1 MVFLHMNSRFF
12 PLVLGILTFIARYP
26 AQGGEDIGNARKNMQ
41 SQFPTDF
48 WGGVSSIIYGHF
60 PSFGF
65 LNWETSLIASQIA
78 IAALSLSVLMRG
90 SSSRTSKQLIWHVFL
105 THISLLFCSQG
116 TRDGLQFTLL
126 LAGFTF
132 GLKPILIK
140 KPTIRKSLCLTLI
153 AAGISLRPWLGL
165 ALVPL
170 ILSMAQEWHKGK
182 STRIPYKKVALIGF
196 LVVIIPIVIE
206 FGATK
211 AQNLKAS
218 YPQQQVM
225 IMDTAA
231 TYCWGINASSAER
244 ALEALKLFSP
254 DPNIGETICQFFRA
268 DTWLSLTK
276 SSLPSNANLDTDF
289 WIIEAGDGEKYQKL
303 QSIWIENIF
312 KDPVTYLQ
320 NKAFFFTKLVVASEM
335 RNIHLLNSNSWFEFL
350 QNLYIAIYDVVLAT
364 HLMSLLGLWV
374 GVYVFSQMK
383 KNQRQSKVAGL
394 SSLMVFSILWGTL
407 SSIAYIGSNGRYTY
421 SATLLTLIIM
431 TFNERANWEHNL

>member
-1 MVFLHMNSRFF
+1 VVFLHKNLRFF
-12 PLVLGILTFIARYP
+12 PLVLGILTFFARYP

-41 SQFPTDF
+41 SQSPTDF

-90 SSSRTSKQLIWHVFL
+90 SGSRTSKKLLWHVFL
-105 THISLLFCSQG
+105 TYISLLFCSQG

-132 GLKPILIK
+132 GIQPILIK
-140 KPTIRKSLCLTLI
+140 KPIIRKSICLTLI

-170 ILSMAQEWHKGK
+170 MKL
-182 STRIPYKKVALIGF
+182 ALIGF
-196 LVVIIPIVIE
+196 LVVIIPIVFE

-231 TYCWGINASSAER
+231 TYCWGINASSADR
-244 ALEALKLFSP
+244 ALEALKLFTS

-303 QSIWIENIF
+303 QSVWIENIF

-320 NKAFFFTKLVVASEM
+320 NKTFFFTKLVIASEM
-335 RNIHLLNSNSWFEFL
+335 RNIHLLNSNSWFGFL

-374 GVYVFSQMK
+374 GVYVFSQIK

-394 SSLMVFSILWGTL
+394 SSLMAFSILWGTL

-421 SATLLTLIIM
+421 TATLLTLILM
-431 TFNERANWEHNL
+431 TFNDHSKKEFNQ